1 MSFAQEE
8 AQKHPGKVGLQ
19 TGFELTVSLISGSH
33 SPFSTELWLHLK
45 AAAVDRGFVPAASVC
60 SPQAV
65 ATRGEKQ
72 LTSLFFWWLMTK
84 MCCLKAFP
92 DPWRRRRRWWW
103 EQTTRCSLLGADLL
117 PTEGSDNSSGTE
129 LEEED
134 FQVSLTP
141 EILHP
146 VAKATTLGLSLLQFP
161 FAPSSKK
168 MDFSSPV
175 RSLNPSARQDEL
187 SQGSA
192 SLSQA
197 HPSAMGGFIRPHPS
211 WAVSSHHHG
220 TSRLHAS
227 FVPGAGSSRR
237 GNTLLDG
244 WRPSE
249 DQGQGH
255 PINIT
260 LQLFFITKRLIWEGT
275 KAASCPCASLL
286 RDIQPLGAFFFCPQ
300 QIELA
305 LTLKK

>member
-1 MSFAQEE
+1 
-8 AQKHPGKVGLQ
+8 
-19 TGFELTVSLISGSH
+19 
-33 SPFSTELWLHLK
+33 
-45 AAAVDRGFVPAASVC
+45 
-60 SPQAV
+60 
-65 ATRGEKQ
+65 
-72 LTSLFFWWLMTK
+72 MTK

-92 DPWRRRRRWWW
+92 DPWRRRRRRCWWA
-103 EQTTRCSLLGADLL
+103 QTMWCSLLGADLL
-117 PTEGSDNSSGTE
+117 PTEGRDNSSGAK

-141 EILHP
+141 EILCP
-146 VAKATTLGLSLLQFP
+146 VAKATTPGLSLLPFP

-168 MDFSSPV
+168 LDFSSPI
-175 RSLNPSARQDEL
+175 RSLNPSVLQGEL

-197 HPSAMGGFIRPHPS
+197 HPSAVGGFIRPHPS

-227 FVPGAGSSRR
+227 FVPGAGSSRC

-244 WRPSE
+244 GSPSE

-260 LQLFFITKRLIWEGT
+260 LQLFFIRRRLIREGN

-286 RDIQPLGAFFFCPQ
+286 RDIQLLDAFFFFICPQ
-300 QIELA
+300 HIKLA
-305 LTLKK
+305 LTLRK